1 MPRGTTPFVRKTW
14 DLLANKEL
22 ESTVS
27 WTRNGES
34 FAILDSDNFA
44 ANVLP
49 LYFKHSNLCSFVR
62 QLNTYGFKKVT
73 IRDCNDLE
81 FKHKL
86 FHRDHEEL
94 LPHIVRR
101 TTGTKDEETETSMQQ
116 EELLY
121 QLVETNKKLTRRLKQ
136 LEEQRV
142 AADNELSM
150 MRQEL
155 RQTKDFAFRLSV
167 FQRKANYPP
176 LGPQQPQHGFPRQQP
191 PNTMAEGFGS
201 RCQPMPSTPTAA
213 HVQNTPSPAMRET
226 SSVLAMGSS
235 PPAALPLT
243 ETSPELQALPFLPWD
258 SVSFDLTEDFF
269 SAV

>member
-14 DLLANKEL
+14 DLLADKEL
-22 ESTVS
+22 SNVVS
-27 WTRNGES
+27 WTRNGET

-49 LYFKHSNLCSFVR
+49 KYFKHGNLCSFVR

-101 TTGTKDEETETSMQQ
+101 TAGSKEEETEGNVQ

-121 QLVETNKKLTRRLKQ
+121 QLVETNKKLARRLKQ
-136 LEEQRV
+136 LEENR
-142 AADNELSM
+142 AMADKELHM

-155 RQTKDFAFRLSV
+155 RQTKDFAYRLSV
-167 FQRKANYPP
+167 FQRKVNFPP
-176 LGPQQPQHGFPRQQP
+176 QRY
-191 PNTMAEGFGS
+191 
-201 RCQPMPSTPTAA
+201 
-213 HVQNTPSPAMRET
+213 PSPAPQEGT
-226 SSVLAMGSS
+226 SWNRGQPA
-235 PPAALPLT
+235 PPRPAAPPVYQTQTPFELKSELEWSTLGAGSAPPSCPTT
-243 ETSPELQALPFLPWD
+243 EASPELQPLPFPHWEPLNI
-258 SVSFDLTEDFF
+258 TEDFF
-269 SAV
+269 AV